1 MEVCLRKEVKNRISA
16 VEEGSIAQGLGIC
29 IGDELIAI
37 NGRAVTDI
45 IDYIYL
51 TADESIT
58 LDIRNAQGELKHFK
72 IQKEFYDEVGLDFEN
87 PIMDEAKSCRNK
99 CAFCFIDQ
107 MPEGMRE
114 TLYFKDDDSRLSFLQ
129 GNFVTLTNVSE
140 ADLDRMIEYRISPIN
155 VSVHTTDPELRVKML
170 HNRFAGDIM
179 TRLERLAEARIEVN
193 AQIVLCPEIND
204 KAALTKTLK
213 DLATLS
219 PWLVSV
225 AIVPVGLTKFRDGL
239 APLRGFT
246 SEEAKEVIEQV
257 TQLQAVFLEELDT
270 RFAFLSDEF
279 YIMANLPLPAYDAYE
294 GFIQLENGVGL
305 MCKFETELTDAL
317 EALKIDNTGDVKP
330 QTATL
335 FTGYSAS
342 AFMEK
347 QAEKIKEKLPL
358 TINVVQVDN
367 DFFGRTIT
375 VAGLIVGSDIVDQ
388 SKDLELGDF
397 VIIPRSMMKADEDIF
412 LDNMTVEGFSQAL
425 GRPVLIAEVDG
436 QIFLDQMINALTNDI
451 YGGVQ

>member
-1 MEVCLRKEVKNRISA
+1 MEVCLRKEVKNRISE
-16 VEEGSIAQGLGIC
+16 VQEGSIAHSLGIC
-29 IGDELIAI
+29 VGDELVAI
-37 NGRAVTDI
+37 NGRPVTDI
-45 IDYIYL
+45 IDYIFL
-51 TADESIT
+51 TADEAIS
-58 LDIRNAQGELKHFK
+58 LDIRNAQGELLHFDIK
-72 IQKEFYDEVGLDFEN
+72 KDFYDEVGLDFEN

-107 MPEGMRE
+107 MPKGMRD

-155 VSVHTTDPELRVKML
+155 VSVHTTDPDLRVKML
-170 HNRFAGDIM
+170 RNRFAGDIM
-179 TRLERLAEARIEVN
+179 ARLQRLTDARIEVN

-204 KAALTKTLK
+204 KEALTKTLK
-213 DLATLS
+213 DLAELS

-225 AIVPVGLTKFRDGL
+225 AIVPVGLTKHREGL
-239 APLRGFT
+239 ETLRCFT
-246 SEEAKEVIEQV
+246 KEESQAVIEQV
-257 TQLQAVFLEELDT
+257 SALQETFLETLDT

-279 YIMANLPLPAYDAYE
+279 YIMAGVDLPEYDAYE

-305 MCKFETELTDAL
+305 MCKFETELMDAL
-317 EALKIDNTGDVKP
+317 EALEIDNASSLKP
-330 QTATL
+330 QRATL

-342 AFMEK
+342 AFMKK
-347 QAEKIKEKLPL
+347 QAEKIQAILPL

-412 LDNMTVEGFSQAL
+412 LDDMTIAAFSERL
-425 GRPVLIAEVDG
+425 NRPVLIAEVDG
-436 QIFLDQMINALTNDI
+436 QIFLDQMIAALKHNI

>member
-1 MEVCLRKEVKNRISA
+1 MEVCLRKEVKNRISS
-16 VEEGSIAQGLGIC
+16 VQEGSIAESLGIC

-51 TADESIT
+51 TADEAIT
-58 LDIRNAQGELKHFK
+58 LDVRKQSGELEHFEIK
-72 IQKEFYDEVGLDFEN
+72 KEFYDEVGLDFEN

-107 MPEGMRE
+107 MPKGMRD

-155 VSVHTTDPELRVKML
+155 VSVHTTDPELRIQML
-170 HNRFAGDIM
+170 HNRFAGNIM
-179 TRLERLAEARIEVN
+179 ERLKRLTDARIEVN
-193 AQIVLCPEIND
+193 AQIVLCPQMND
-204 KAALTKTLK
+204 GQALERTLN
-213 DLATLS
+213 DLATLA

-225 AIVPVGLTKFRDGL
+225 AIVPVGLTKFREGL
-239 APLRGFT
+239 APLRGFSKEE
-246 SEEAKEVIEQV
+246 SEAVILQV
-257 TQLQAVFLEELDT
+257 TEQQEKFLDALDT

-279 YIMANLPLPAYDAYE
+279 YVMAGLPLPEYDAYE

-317 EALKIDNTGDVKP
+317 DALNINKIGELNSKR
-330 QTATL
+330 ATL

-347 QAEKIKEKLPL
+347 QAALIEAKLPL
-358 TINVVQVDN
+358 TIDVIQVDN
-367 DFFGRTIT
+367 EFFGKSIT

-388 SKDLELGDF
+388 SKDLDLGDF

-412 LDNMTVEGFSQAL
+412 LDDMTIDVFSEKL
-425 GRPVLIAEVDG
+425 NRPVLIAEVDG
-436 QIFLDQMINALTNDI
+436 QIFLDQMIAALKHSI